1 MKELFLGHSSW
12 LVTQKFWLLPI
23 LESGDLNYS
32 MWLWQLA
39 SQLPGWQHIG
49 IGRHFIPTAQQAWTL
64 ALLRSSFLSH
74 ALPAAYLLL
83 FRTSYYCAMIL
94 DHRCPSLLPLQ
105 DSILLKLPEAAS
117 TVYSIPVW
125 EWSVPSS
132 NVNWSRFA
140 CSSSADVIDWIVD
153 SSFDIAFAA
162 FVVD

>member
-23 LESGDLNYS
+23 MESEDPNYS
-32 MWLWQLA
+32 TRLWQLA
-39 SQLPGWQHIG
+39 SPLPGWQHLG
-49 IGRHFIPTAQQAWTL
+49 IRRHFIPTAQQAWTL

-74 ALPAAYLLL
+74 TLPAAYWLL
-83 FRTSYYCAMIL
+83 FRTSCYCAMIL
-94 DHRCPSLLPLQ
+94 DHRCLSLLPLR
-105 DSILLKLPEAAS
+105 DSILLKLPEAES
-117 TVYSIPVW
+117 TVYSSPVW

-132 NVNWSRFA
+132 NANWSRFA

-153 SSFDIAFAA
+153 SSFDIAFTA